1 MGAETKEE
9 VERDRSKKGGLL
21 SLALSSGESKP
32 SHMNIEKSVRTK
44 LKHLRAIA
52 KRFSGYMPNDLHKG
66 KITAAKPKT
75 PPSPFNR
82 DYRKKRRSPV

>member
-9 VERDRSKKGGLL
+9 VERDRSKKGDLL
-21 SLALSSGESKP
+21 SLALSSGSVNQV
-32 SHMNIEKSVRTK
+32 MDIEKSVRTK

-66 KITAAKPKT
+66 KITAAKPKA
-75 PPSPFNR
+75 PPSHFNR
-82 DYRKKRRSPV
+82 DYRKKRRNPV